1 MEKWVEGFLLC
12 LLATGLL
19 FVGRLEIWADQKP
32 AVAILPFFLERG
44 EDPARG
50 ATCQIC
56 KSVYQSGNIVPGSQN
71 TLTRLLYQKMEAL
84 GTFRII
90 PLEVVEKTLSP
101 SMKSQFEQK
110 PIATAI
116 RIGKEL
122 NADFISVDY
131 LFRFEERVGSSLGI
145 EKPASVGFDLHL
157 FRVKD
162 GMEIW
167 KGKFDET
174 QKPLSDDLL
183 KIGSF
188 LRRKATWVT
197 AEELAS
203 DGMGEMLKKLPDPKE
218 LEERR

>member
-1 MEKWVEGFLLC
+1 MEKWVKGFLFC
-12 LLATGLL
+12 LLAFGLV
-19 FVGRLEIWADQKP
+19 FAGKVETWADQKP
-32 AVAILPFFLERG
+32 ALALLPFFLARV

-50 ATCQIC
+50 AICQIC
-56 KSVYQSGNIVPGSQN
+56 KSVYQSGHIIPGSQN

-90 PLEVVEKTLSP
+90 PLEVIEKNLPP
-101 SMKSQFEQK
+101 SVKSQFEQK
-110 PIATAI
+110 PIAAAI

-122 NADFISVDY
+122 NADFISVEY
-131 LFRFEERVGSSLGI
+131 LFRFEERVGSSLGV

-162 GMEIW
+162 GMEVW

-174 QKPLSDDLL
+174 QKPLSNDLL

-188 LRRKATWVT
+188 LRRKAAWVT
-197 AEELAS
+197 AEELAG

>member
-1 MEKWVEGFLLC
+1 MEKWVKGFFLFLLIFG
-12 LLATGLL
+12 LILA
-19 FVGRLEIWADQKP
+19 GRLETSADQKP
-32 AVAILPFFLERG
+32 ALAILPFFLERG
-44 EDPARG
+44 EDPGRG
-50 ATCQIC
+50 AICPIC
-56 KSVYQSGNIVPGSQN
+56 KSVYRKGDIVPGSQN
-71 TLTRLLYQKMEAL
+71 TLTRLLYQKLGAL

-101 SMKSQFEQK
+101 WAKRQFEQK
-110 PIATAI
+110 PIAAAI
-116 RIGKEL
+116 QIGKEL
-122 NADFISVDY
+122 NADFISVEH
-131 LFRFEERVGSSLGI
+131 LFRFEERVGSSLGV
-145 EKPASVGFDLHL
+145 EKPASVGFDLHV

-162 GMEIW
+162 GMEVW

-188 LRRKATWVT
+188 FRRKGAWVT

-203 DGMGEMLKKLPDPKE
+203 VGMDEMLKKLPEPKE